1 MVNMNS
7 KNKGKKSA
15 FAIAFMYAFT
25 ALLWILFS
33 DMAVN
38 ALFQDPFLREQA
50 QSYKGAFFVLA
61 TSLILMFS
69 IIKNNS
75 VILKAND
82 LDLTTGLPRLS
93 MFLRMVDVLLKT
105 PKVGEQYV
113 ICYVDIDDFHSFKIK
128 IGADNADKYINELS
142 QDLST
147 QTYHGSIVSHVH
159 ADEFLVLIKLTDL
172 NEIDDIVEKI
182 QHLVLMRS
190 HRYGDTTNCCIGV
203 SIFPRDG
210 NSARKLFSSAV
221 RALEMAKEKGNYIY
235 FHDQSLTQRAKLR
248 RGLYLNLRE
257 AIENE
262 SLSVVY
268 QPKYSLDST
277 SVCGVE
283 VLARWNHSEQGFI
296 PPDVFIPI
304 AEDYSLIHALTKL
317 VLKLAIEQLIGSG
330 LIGTYLRHVSVNVSS
345 SEFNSREEM
354 MDLIDFVKTYPD
366 IAQYIR
372 LEVTER
378 AALKELKRSGDFIA
392 EAQKDGFTFSIDD
405 FGTGYTSLAILKD
418 LAINE
423 IKIDRSFIAE
433 LAESNRSK
441 TIVYA
446 IIGMARSFEIDVV
459 AEGVENET
467 QLTILKELWC
477 QQVQGFYLAHPMPL
491 AELKNHLKLGI

>member
-38 ALFQDPFLREQA
+38 TLFQDPLLREQA
-50 QSYKGAFFVLA
+50 QSYKGAFFVIA
-61 TSLILMFS
+61 TSLMLMYS

-75 VILKAND
+75 AILKAND
-82 LDLTTGLPRLS
+82 VDLTTGLPRLS
-93 MFLRMVDVLLKT
+93 MFLSMVDVLLKN

-113 ICYVDIDDFHSFKIK
+113 MCYVDVDDFKSFKME
-128 IGADNADKYINELS
+128 IGAENADKYIDDLS

-147 QTYHGSIVSHVH
+147 QTYPGSIVSHVH
-159 ADEFLVLIKLTDL
+159 ADEFLVLIKLIDL
-172 NEIDDIVEKI
+172 NEVDDIVEKI

-190 HRYGDTTNCCIGV
+190 YQYGCATNCCIGV

-210 NSARKLFSSAV
+210 NNARKLFSSAV
-221 RALEMAKEKGNYIY
+221 SALEIAKDKGNYIH

-248 RGLYLNLRE
+248 RELYLNLRE
-257 AIENE
+257 AIDNE
-262 SLSVVY
+262 LLSVVY
-268 QPKYSLDST
+268 QPKYFLDSA

-283 VLARWNHSEQGFI
+283 VLVRWNHSEKGFI
-296 PPDVFIPI
+296 APDVFIPI

-317 VLKLAIEQLIGSG
+317 VLKLAIEQLTESG
-330 LIGTYLRHVSVNVSS
+330 LIGTYLQHVSVNVSS

-354 MDLIDFVKTYPD
+354 IDIIDFVKTYPS

-441 TIVYA
+441 TIVNA
-446 IIGMARSFEIDVV
+446 IIGMAKSFEIDVV

-467 QLTILKELWC
+467 QLAILRGLGC

-491 AELKNHLKLGI
+491 AELESLLKSGV